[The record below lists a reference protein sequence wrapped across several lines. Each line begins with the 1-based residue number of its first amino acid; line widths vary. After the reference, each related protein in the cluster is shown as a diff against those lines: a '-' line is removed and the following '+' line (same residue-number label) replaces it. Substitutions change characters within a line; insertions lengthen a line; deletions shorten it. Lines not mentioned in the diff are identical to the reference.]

1 MKKYCIT
8 LIFIFCACMVKA
20 QGFHI
25 GVFGGLA
32 AYNGDLVEKIFPK
45 KVTNGAI
52 GLTVSFEI
60 SDQIMLRA
68 GGTYAVIGGIDRL
81 SDNVD
86 ARARN
91 LSFET
96 SITEFSLLGEYYLLN
111 LNEKIYSPYLFAGA
125 AVFQFNPYVYTG
137 SKQKIFLNPLGT
149 EGQGLAGYPDRKPY
163 NLTQLAIPFGG
174 GIKLAVTDQLRIGFE
189 GGLRKLFTDYLDDVS
204 TNYIDETDLLTGKGQ
219 LAVDIS
225 YRGDEVAGGSL
236 IYPVK
241 GYQRGSPKRKDIYYF
256 AGIHL
261 TYKLGGGGGGLTG
274 SKNRT
279 GCPVNVY

>member
-1 MKKYCIT
+1 MGSTAKWKWVI
-8 LIFIFCACMVKA
+8 
-20 QGFHI
+20 
-25 GVFGGLA
+25 
-32 AYNGDLVEKIFPK
+32 EK
-45 KVTNGAI
+45 
-52 GLTVSFEI
+52 
-60 SDQIMLRA
+60 LRQA
-68 GGTYAVIGGIDRL
+68 TDHWL
-81 SDNVD
+81 F
-86 ARARN
+86 
-91 LSFET
+91 L
-96 SITEFSLLGEYYLLN
+96 FSLWTKVARIN
-111 LNEKIYSPYLFAGA
+111 VFFVIKIYQPGIIHEIL
-125 AVFQFNPYVYTG
+125 
-137 SKQKIFLNPLGT
+137 QKIFLNPLST

-204 TNYIDETDLLTGKGQ
+204 TNYIDENDLLIGKGQ